1 MRLIPSLCLLLVM
14 AAPVDRSAAAKRFV
28 DLLARGDFAG
38 AVAMY
43 DETMKTALPE
53 ARLREAWTAV
63 NTQAGPFQKQEST
76 RTEQAGA
83 YQTVFVT
90 SRFEKMPLDIKVV
103 FDENGRVAGLF
114 FAPAAPAKP
123 WEPPAY
129 CRASSFTER
138 EVTVGTGEWTL
149 PGTLSVPAG
158 PGPHPAVVLVHGS
171 GPNDRDETM
180 GPNKPFAD
188 LACGLASRGVAVL
201 RYEKRTKQ
209 HAPKLMAARGPFTVK
224 DETLD
229 DAREAVKLLRAT
241 PGIDPKRV
249 FVLGHS
255 LGGMLAPR
263 LGREDPALAGLI
275 VLAGNSR
282 PIEDLI
288 LEQLAYLAAQ
298 GGGSEAEK
306 KQLEEIRA
314 EVAKVKA
321 LRPEQANA
329 AEMVMGAPAAYWLDL
344 RGYRPAE
351 VARDLKHPMLVL
363 QGERDY
369 QVTMADFKIWQET
382 LRVRANVTFKSY
394 PDLNHLFM
402 TGKGASTPAEYQQ
415 PGHVAEPPVTDIAAW
430 IKR

>member
-1 MRLIPSLCLLLVM
+1 MRLILSLLLVT
-14 AAPVDRSAAAKRFV
+14 AAPADRTAEGKRFV

-43 DETMKTALPE
+43 DETMKAALPE
-53 ARLREAWTAV
+53 ARLREAWSAV
-63 NTQAGPFQKQEST
+63 NAQAGPFQKQESI
-76 RTEQAGA
+76 RIEQTGA

-90 SRFEKMPLDIKVV
+90 SRFEKTALDIKVV

-114 FAPAAPAKP
+114 FAPPVAAAPWA
-123 WEPPAY
+123 PPGY
-129 CRASSFTER
+129 CRAGSFTDR
-138 EVTVGTGEWTL
+138 EVTVGAGEWAL
-149 PGTLSVPAG
+149 PGTLSVPTG
-158 PGPHPAVVLVHGS
+158 PGPHAALVLVHGS
-171 GPNDRDETM
+171 GPHDRDETI

-209 HAPKLMAARGPFTVK
+209 HAPRLMAMRAAFTVK
-224 DETLD
+224 DETID
-229 DAREAVKLLRAT
+229 DALAAVTLLRAT
-241 PGIDPKRV
+241 PGLDPKRL

-282 PIEDLI
+282 PLEELI
-288 LEQLAYLAAQ
+288 LEQIAYLATP
-298 GGGSEAEK
+298 GGGSELEK
-306 KQLEEIRA
+306 KKLEEIRA
-314 EVAKVKA
+314 EVAQVKA
-321 LRPEQANA
+321 LRPEHASS
-329 AEMVMGAPAAYWLDL
+329 AEQVMVMGAPAAYWLDL

-351 VARDLKHPMLVL
+351 VARQLKQPLLIL

-369 QVTMADFKIWQET
+369 HVTLADFKGWQDA
-382 LRVRANVTFKSY
+382 LRGRAGVTFKSY
-394 PDLNHLFM
+394 PDLNHLFRAG
-402 TGKGASTPAEYQQ
+402 TGPSTPAEYQQ
-415 PGHVAEPPVTDIAAW
+415 PGHVAEPLVSDIAAW

>member
-1 MRLIPSLCLLLVM
+1 MRLILSLLLVVT
-14 AAPVDRSAAAKRFV
+14 AAPADRTAEGKRFV

-43 DETMKTALPE
+43 DETMKSALPE
-53 ARLREAWTAV
+53 ARLREAWSAV
-63 NTQAGPFQKQEST
+63 NVQAGPFQKQESA
-76 RTEQAGA
+76 RIEQSGA

-90 SRFEKMPLDIKVV
+90 SRFEKTPLDIKVV
-103 FDENGRVAGLF
+103 FDESGRVAGLF
-114 FAPAAPAKP
+114 FAPPVPARP

-129 CRASSFTER
+129 CRAGSYPER
-138 EVTVGTGEWTL
+138 EVTVGAGEWAL
-149 PGTLSVPAG
+149 PGTLSAPAG
-158 PGPHPAVVLVHGS
+158 PGVHPAVVLVHGS
-171 GPNDRDETM
+171 GPHDRDETL

-209 HAPKLMAARGPFTVK
+209 HAPKLTAARGPITVK
-224 DETLD
+224 EETLD
-229 DAREAVKLLRAT
+229 DALAAVKLLRAAS
-241 PGIDPKRV
+241 GIDPQRV

-282 PIEDLI
+282 PIEDLV
-288 LEQLAYLAAQ
+288 LEQLAYLAAP
-298 GGGSEAEK
+298 GGGSEAERK
-306 KQLEEIRA
+306 ELEEVRA
-314 EVAKVKA
+314 QVAKVRA
-321 LRPEQANA
+321 LRPEQAHS
-329 AEMVMGAPAAYWLDL
+329 AELVMGAPAAYWLDL

-351 VARDLKHPMLVL
+351 VARDLKQPLLIL
-363 QGERDY
+363 QGQRDY
-369 QVTMADFKIWQET
+369 QVTMADFKIWQDA
-382 LRVRANVTFKSY
+382 LRGRANVTFKSY

-402 TGKGASTPAEYQQ
+402 AGQGPSTPAEYQQ
-415 PGHVAEPPVTDIAAW
+415 PGHVAELLVTDIAAW